1 MQQTLTPEELQASF
15 IKWQAGRLDERET
28 ARLETW
34 RAASPEHEAEWQQL
48 LAFWQNATLPRV
60 PTGHA
65 LETQWTNLLARI
77 DEAEAPAPTLA
88 DSWSTRARGWLAQI
102 AQQIAP
108 RPRWVYAALAAALL
122 FIALRLV
129 DFTRDEAWQVVRAP
143 FGEHVQL
150 VLDDGSRVQL
160 NAGSFLYHPQKFSG
174 KTRRVELNGEAFF
187 EVRSRV
193 TPFEVSTPHA
203 HVRVL
208 GTAFNVRTWERATT
222 VFVQS
227 GKVALRSNQAT
238 TEVQLTANEA
248 ARCADTVLVLS
259 HLETNDALAWREG
272 KLVFRARPLAQV
284 LEELQR
290 HFNVRIQADAALLAH
305 TVTASFASEPVRAVL
320 EALAAALNARAVHDD
335 EGYWLRA
342 QQTGGR
348 E

>member
-1 MQQTLTPEELQASF
+1 MKQTLTPEELQASF

-28 ARLETW
+28 AHLETW

-48 LAFWQNATLPRV
+48 LALWQNATLPRV
-60 PTGHA
+60 ATGHA
-65 LETQWTNLLARI
+65 LETQWANLLTRI
-77 DEAEAPAPTLA
+77 DEAEASTHSLA
-88 DSWSTRARGWLAQI
+88 ESWTTGARRWLAQI
-102 AQQIAP
+102 APQ
-108 RPRWVYAALAAALL
+108 PRWAYAALVVALL
-122 FIALRLV
+122 FVALRWV

-143 FGEHVQL
+143 FGERIQL
-150 VLDDGSRVQL
+150 VLDDGSRVEL
-160 NAGSFLYHPQKFSG
+160 NAGSFLHHPKKFSG
-174 KTRRVELNGEAFF
+174 KMRRVELNGEAFF
-187 EVRSRV
+187 EVQRNV
-193 TPFEVSTPHA
+193 TPFEISTPHA
-203 HVRVL
+203 RVRVL

-227 GKVALRSNQAT
+227 GKVALRSNKAT

-259 HLETNDALAWREG
+259 KLDTSDALAWREG
-272 KLVFRARPLAQV
+272 KLVFRGRPLAQV

-305 TVTASFASEPVRAVL
+305 TVTASFANEPVRTVL
-320 EALAAALNARAVHDD
+320 EALAAALNARAVQES

-342 QQTGGR
+342 QKTGGR